1 MDDVLALTAL
11 RALSQ
16 ASRLAAFRLLVQAG
30 PAGLPVGALRESLD
44 LPPATLSAHL
54 NVLRAA
60 GLAVDTRAG
69 RVINVRADFGR
80 MNDLLA
86 FLTENC
92 CQGASCAPA
101 EQEAGDAC
109 TPAAVD
115 CCAPETTGST
125 P

>member
-1 MDDVLALTAL
+1 MDDTTALAAL

-16 ASRLAAFRLLVQAG
+16 ESRLAAFRLLVQAG
-30 PAGLPVGALRESLD
+30 PGGLPVGALRDALQ

-69 RVINVRADFGR
+69 RVINVRADYAR

-92 CQGASCAPA
+92 CQGDACAPA
-101 EQEAGDAC
+101 
-109 TPAAVD
+109 VID
-115 CCAPETTGST
+115 CCAPETNGTT

>member
-1 MDDVLALTAL
+1 MDDATALEVL

-30 PAGLPVGALRESLD
+30 PAGLPVGALRDALG

-69 RVINVRADFGR
+69 RVINVRADYAR

-92 CQGASCAPA
+92 CQGQACAPA
-101 EQEAGDAC
+101 DTDCC
-109 TPAAVD
+109 TPEIDGA
-115 CCAPETTGST
+115 T

>member
-1 MDDVLALTAL
+1 MDDTTALTAL

-16 ASRLAAFRLLVQAG
+16 ESRLAAFRLLVQAG
-30 PAGLPVGALRESLD
+30 PAGLPVGSLRDALG

-60 GLAVDTRAG
+60 GLALDTRAG
-69 RVINVRADFGR
+69 RVINVRADYAR
-80 MNDLLA
+80 MNELLA

-92 CQGASCAPA
+92 CAGQSCAPA
-101 EQEAGDAC
+101 PIDCC
-109 TPAAVD
+109 TPEGA
-115 CCAPETTGST
+115 T

>member
-1 MDDVLALTAL
+1 MDDTTALAAL

-16 ASRLAAFRLLVQAG
+16 ESRLAAFRLLVQAG
-30 PAGLPVGALRESLD
+30 PAGLAVGTLRERLG

-54 NVLRAA
+54 NALRAA

-69 RVINVRADFGR
+69 RVINVRAGFER

-92 CQGASCAPA
+92 CQGDACAPA
-101 EQEAGDAC
+101 VD
-109 TPAAVD
+109 D
-115 CCAPETTGST
+115 CCAPETNGTH

>member
-1 MDDVLALTAL
+1 MDDTTALAAL

-16 ASRLAAFRLLVQAG
+16 ESRLAAFRLLVQAG
-30 PAGLPVGALRESLD
+30 PAGLPVGSLRDALG

-69 RVINVRADFGR
+69 RVINVRADYGR
-80 MNDLLA
+80 MNELLA

-92 CQGASCAPA
+92 CQG
-101 EQEAGDAC
+101 DAC
-109 TPAAVD
+109 VPAADD
-115 CCAPETTGST
+115 CCAPDTSTGTT